1 MSPKEVGMSR
11 DYENLSARET
21 ASRLLENMPDDASY
35 EDIIR
40 QLRILQSIDWT
51 VRDIEIG
58 GFAGEAVV
66 KSAREE
72 LEHGSR
78 RAAYHQ
84 PLVLRSAPLFNW
96 QTLAER
102 SDEDP
107 LIRKA
112 TWIY

>member
-1 MSPKEVGMSR
+1 MSP
-11 DYENLSARET
+11 ENGSLSARQT

-35 EDIIR
+35 EDMIR

-51 VRDIEIG
+51 VQDVEIG
-58 GFAGEAVV
+58 GFPGEAVV
-66 KSAREE
+66 QKARAE
-72 LEHGSR
+72 LEQGNR
-78 RAAYHQ
+78 RAEFRP
-84 PLVLRSAPLFNW
+84 PLILRSRPLFNW
-96 QTLAER
+96 KTLAER

>member
-1 MSPKEVGMSR
+1 MSH
-11 DYENLSARET
+11 DYENLTARET

-40 QLRILQSIDWT
+40 QLRILQNIDWT
-51 VRDIEIG
+51 VRDVEIG
-58 GFAGEAVV
+58 GFPGDAVV
-66 KSAREE
+66 QSARAE
-72 LEHGSR
+72 LEHGTR
-78 RAAYHQ
+78 RAEFTK
-84 PLVLRSAPLFNW
+84 PLVLRSRPLFNW

-102 SDEDP
+102 SDDEP